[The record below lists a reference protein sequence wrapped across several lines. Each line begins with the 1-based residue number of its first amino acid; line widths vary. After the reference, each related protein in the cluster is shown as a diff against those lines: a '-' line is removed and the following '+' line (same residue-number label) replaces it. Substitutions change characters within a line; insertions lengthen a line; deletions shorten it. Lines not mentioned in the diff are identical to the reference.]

1 MKIGDLFYVAMAGER
16 VRNGESSWGKEILFY
31 FLCLPAFLFGTAAF
45 VYIGIPGLFVLIGG
59 VIGVI
64 LLNILLSI
72 PRAIGN
78 AIRRAN
84 AKPLEEHNITV
95 IDRINF
101 CPNCGKQLEG
111 DARNFCPNCGKAL
124 SVL

>member
-31 FLCLPAFLFGTAAF
+31 ILCIPAFYLGGAAF
-45 VYIGIPGLFVLIGG
+45 VYIGIGSWFAIIGG

-64 LLNILLSI
+64 LLRMVLSI

-84 AKPLEEHNITV
+84 ANPPEEHNITV
-95 IDRINF
+95 VERVNF

-111 DARNFCPNCGKAL
+111 DARNFCPSCGKAL
-124 SVL
+124 SAL